1 MSKLYRIA
9 APSALIFRDENGE
22 QTVEGIVVP
31 YGQWSEVDSV
41 IEGHF
46 MEQFA
51 SGSLRKSFSEG
62 FARMKGYFEHG
73 RSRLFDR
80 APIMEL
86 REAWETVEAAY
97 FRANLLRG
105 LPEWMVDGIRR
116 GVYGVSLGAEE
127 VKTDTVRY
135 PKRSAYNP
143 KGLEE
148 RTYREL
154 RGYDISLTPAPHY
167 AEATVMLRSI
177 TDDLTVKE
185 LLKDPDALVE
195 LLRRTTTEAEPPHSE
210 PDAPDAEAPQPPE
223 DPEQVEQAEPEEK
236 PDEQEPEAEPEAV
249 EASRDTQPPTESSQV
264 DYLADDEEEEWRL

>member
-1 MSKLYRIA
+1 MSKLYRISP
-9 APSALIFRDENGE
+9 PSALIFRDDDGE
-22 QTVEGIVVP
+22 QTVEGVVVP

-46 MEQFA
+46 MERFA
-51 SGSLRKSFSEG
+51 AGSLRKSFSEG

-73 RSRLFDR
+73 RDR
-80 APIMEL
+80 VFGRTPIMEL
-86 REAWETVEAAY
+86 REAWETGEAAF

-105 LPEWMVDGIRR
+105 LPEWMIDGLRR

-127 VKTDTVRY
+127 VKTESRRY
-135 PKRSAYNP
+135 PQRSAYNP

-148 RTYREL
+148 RTYKEL

-195 LLRRTTTEAEPPHSE
+195 LLRRATEAEPTHSE
-210 PDAPDAEAPQPPE
+210 PTAPDAEAAEPAEP
-223 DPEQVEQAEPEEK
+223 AEPEQGAEETEEEPQQEADPEK
-236 PDEQEPEAEPEAV
+236 PEG
-249 EASRDTQPPTESSQV
+249 SRATQPPP
-264 DYLADDEEEEWRL
+264 DYLSDEKEEEWLL

>member
-9 APSALIFRDENGE
+9 PPSALIFRDEDGE

-41 IEGHF
+41 MEGHF
-46 MEQFA
+46 IERFA
-51 SGSLRKSFSEG
+51 AGSLRKSFSEG
-62 FARMKGYFEHG
+62 FSRMKGYFEHG

-86 REAWETVEAAY
+86 REAWETNEAAF

-105 LPEWMVDGIRR
+105 LPEWMTDGLRR
-116 GVYGVSLGAEE
+116 GLYGVSLGAEE
-127 VKTDTVRY
+127 VKTDRTRY
-135 PKRSAYNP
+135 PKRSDYNP

-148 RTYREL
+148 RTYKEL
-154 RGYDISLTPAPHY
+154 RGHDISLTPSPHY
-167 AEATVMLRSI
+167 SEATAVLRSI

-195 LLRRTTTEAEPPHSE
+195 LLRRATQAEPTHSE
-210 PDAPDAEAPQPPE
+210 PTDEVEEVPAPPE
-223 DPEQVEQAEPEEK
+223 DPEQVEQEPDQPEEK
-236 PDEQEPEAEPEAV
+236 PDDEEPEPDEEPEG
-249 EASRDTQPPTESSQV
+249 SRATQPPT
-264 DYLADDEEEEWRL
+264 DYLSDEKEEEWRL